1 MQISNTL
8 ALALAAAT
16 VSAVPLPS
24 AGGGGIFGIIGN
36 LLPAL
41 LGTLEQLNPLN
52 ALGNSQS
59 MGLSVSPGGEKMTKG
74 NSTSQIGNST
84 QAINIIMK
92 LSNGAKALAKE
103 AHLDDVV
110 DILDQVQPA
119 LASAQLNQTHSPLL

>member
-59 MGLSVSPGGEKMTKG
+59 MGLSVLPGGEKMTKG
-74 NSTSQIGNST
+74 NSTAQMGNST
-84 QAINIIMK
+84 QAINIK

-119 LASAQLNQTHSPLL
+119 LASAQLNQTHTPLL